1 MNKIVPF
8 FELNG
13 KKYEIK
19 RTRYLLAEYD
29 KLGDEAQLSQD
40 DKANAI
46 KAQSLIGDIQRYATR
61 LQELETIYLDTFDTE
76 DERKYNKCKE
86 LYENKLDELT
96 ALEVQSGSTTKL
108 QKAGIDLLEKV
119 AIKGLAEQY
128 FDFDESKAKGV
139 WENYV
144 GEIGNN
150 LAVEWLVAMSDSL
163 FKDDEVEENSFLA
176 LSRKKAEERANNRK
190 KALKK

>member
-1 MNKIVPF
+1 
-8 FELNG
+8 
-13 KKYEIK
+13 
-19 RTRYLLAEYD
+19 
-29 KLGDEAQLSQD
+29 
-40 DKANAI
+40 
-46 KAQSLIGDIQRYATR
+46 
-61 LQELETIYLDTFDTE
+61 LENIYLDTFDAE